1 MEDLLLPDPL
11 HLPQLNSQRWLR
23 QLQQRYKIKRHLQG
37 IIPLTWFY
45 SNDICHHGFSRSK
58 YFHLLFL
65 LVQNRQQTQDLIWSG
80 ANGLG
85 IQKWVAPLDC
95 HGIQIITF
103 LKQIYEKEVV
113 ALWTVIII
121 FLNCNCTL
129 KTFHLVITTN
139 NMPEVLTKY
148 LYFLIYKYT
157 V

>member
-65 LVQNRQQTQDLIWSG
+65 LVQNRQQTQGWTLIGSG
-80 ANGLG
+80 ADGLG
-85 IQKWVAPLDC
+85 IQECCSSSKCNHKWPSIQRWQYQI
-95 HGIQIITF
+95 HNGILKSLVRLRRIRNPF
-103 LKQIYEKEVV
+103 L
-113 ALWTVIII
+113 
-121 FLNCNCTL
+121 
-129 KTFHLVITTN
+129 
-139 NMPEVLTKY
+139 
-148 LYFLIYKYT
+148 
-157 V
+157 